1 MLVLFTANDDETAG
15 SDTEDDIKDG
25 VEVPVDIVLEWMAS
39 DGKKIPPGYEVG
51 PDGALRAS
59 NASEE
64 YEESEELVD
73 DEILAIEYGQG
84 KQRKIYNKNYNN
96 FWHH

>member
-1 MLVLFTANDDETAG
+1 MLVLFTADDDETAG
-15 SDTEDDIKDG
+15 LDTEDDIKDG

-39 DGKKIPPGYEVG
+39 DGKNIPPEYETG
-51 PDGALRAS
+51 PDGALKVS

-73 DEILAIEYGQG
+73 DEILAIEYGWE

-96 FWHH
+96 FWCH